1 MIFSGTGDFMGMT
14 SLQKGLAEMFYY
26 KKDETG
32 GGFGSRYGE
41 KFSGQVHRY
50 GVTKCSENL
59 FSQVSLA
66 NRFVAGQVF
75 GRIAQHDLAR
85 LQNVTA
91 AGHLQRHTG
100 ILFHQ

>member
-1 MIFSGTGDFMGMT
+1 MNSF
-14 SLQKGLAEMFYY
+14 QKGLAEMLFY

-41 KFSGQVHRY
+41 GFSGRVHRY
-50 GVTKCSENL
+50 EVTKCSENL
-59 FSQVSLA
+59 FSQVGLA

-75 GRIAQHDLAR
+75 GRIAQHDLAG
-85 LQNVTA
+85 LQHVAA